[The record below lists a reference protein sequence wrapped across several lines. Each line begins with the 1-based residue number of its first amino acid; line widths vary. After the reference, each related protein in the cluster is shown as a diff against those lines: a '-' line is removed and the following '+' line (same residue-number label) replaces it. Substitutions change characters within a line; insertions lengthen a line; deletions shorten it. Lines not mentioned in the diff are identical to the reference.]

1 MWLVKIAIT
10 TAAILSLAIS
20 PAAADPI
27 TATQAVTELT
37 AAIDAT
43 NNADSYAYTDA
54 MMGWTAAFNRTAGQY
69 EQNTD
74 NAMKVFNG
82 TGTYW
87 AVQWPST
94 GVKNKVLSARY
105 LDNPALQWQ
114 LVTGRLGDLEIPLWT
129 DLLDPR
135 GERRGLIYFPP
146 RETEIAYAD
155 KTLLPGATR
164 YTIGDSFYE
173 QIYTVDPSGRIT
185 RLENTRAASAPVS
198 GHVQTWEYVT
208 VGVTA
213 PAANTVLPY
222 ETVQRAIEA
231 ASLNKTLKSLA
242 QGIATSSRGRGLARM
257 RVSARERVG
266 IYNGGGEDEQ
276 IPVYVKLRI
285 SSVSGGVRIYRK
297 NPITGTFH
305 EWRVTRGPNWRAVR
319 MAP

>member
-1 MWLVKIAIT
+1 VKTVIIAT
-10 TAAILSLAIS
+10 AILGLAVS

-27 TATQAVTELT
+27 TANQAVTELT

-43 NNADSYAYTDA
+43 NSAEAYAYTDSI
-54 MMGWTAAFNRTAGQY
+54 MGWTASFNRTTGQY
-69 EQNTD
+69 EQNAD
-74 NAMKVFNG
+74 DALKVFNG
-82 TGTYW
+82 TGTYL
-87 AVQWPST
+87 AIRWPST
-94 GVKNKVLSARY
+94 RVKNKVLSARY
-105 LDNPALQWQ
+105 LNNPALQWQ

-146 RETEIAYAD
+146 RETEISYAD
-155 KTLLPGATR
+155 KTLVPGATR

-185 RLENTRAASAPVS
+185 RLENTRAASAPIS
-198 GHVQTWEYVT
+198 DHVQTWEYAPVS
-208 VGVTA
+208 VTA
-213 PAANTVLPY
+213 PAASTFLPY

-231 ASLNKTLKSLA
+231 ASLDKTIKSLA
-242 QGIATSSRGRGLARM
+242 QGIATSNRGRSLARM
-257 RVSARERVG
+257 RVMARERVG

-276 IPVYVKLRI
+276 VPIYVKLRI
-285 SSVSGGVRIYRK
+285 RNVAGGVRIYRT

-319 MAP
+319 TAP